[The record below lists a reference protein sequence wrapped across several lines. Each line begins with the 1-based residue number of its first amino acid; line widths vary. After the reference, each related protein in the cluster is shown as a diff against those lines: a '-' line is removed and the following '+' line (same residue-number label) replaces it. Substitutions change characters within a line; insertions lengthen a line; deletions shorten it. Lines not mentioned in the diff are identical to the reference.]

1 MSVTTGGVNLNGRFA
16 NQVIR
21 NLCVSLIAKKYDLY
35 VDYVSYNEIKEL
47 GIDLYIGN
55 NKYDNTIE
63 LNDNNFFDILNSNID
78 LKSNINANNHY
89 FQTRQEISDYL
100 FSYLNTDN
108 IKKNIIEKNQFKT
121 RYNNNNDC
129 FLHIRLTDLE
139 KWNPGYDYYNNL
151 IHDIKPGKIY
161 IGSDDFG
168 HEIIKKLVEKYS
180 HNVILL
186 NEYNV
191 FDTIKFGST
200 NKYIILSDS
209 SLSCIIGYISFYS
222 IVYYPH
228 LHNRRILE
236 AQLFISKWNKIDVDN
251 SIIEKFKI
259 FKKRKK
265 NYSTIIL
272 KNIIFILIMIYIII
286 LLYIILKYIIWK
298 KK

>member
-1 MSVTTGGVNLNGRFA
+1 MSFTIGGYGRFG

-21 NLCVSLIAKKYDLY
+21 NLCVSFIAKKYDLY
-35 VDYVSYNEIKEL
+35 VDYSSYNEIKEL

-63 LNDNNFFDILNSNID
+63 LNDNNFFYILNSNAD
-78 LKSNINANNHY
+78 VKSNINGNIYY
-89 FQTRQEISDYL
+89 FQIQEIANYIH
-100 FSYLNTDN
+100 SYLHTDN
-108 IKKNIIEKNQFKT
+108 IKKDIIEKNQFKT

-151 IHDIKPGKIY
+151 IYNIKPDKIY
-161 IGSDDFG
+161 IGSDDFD
-168 HEIIKKLVEKYS
+168 HKIIKKLVKEYS

-191 FDTIKFGST
+191 IDTIKFGST

-209 SLSCIIGYISFYS
+209 SLSCIIGYVSFYS

-228 LHNRRILE
+228 LHNRRMPKD
-236 AQLFISKWNKIDVDN
+236 QLFIKKKWNKIDVDN
-251 SIIEKFKI
+251 SIIEKF
-259 FKKRKK
+259 
-265 NYSTIIL
+265 
-272 KNIIFILIMIYIII
+272 
-286 LLYIILKYIIWK
+286 
-298 KK
+298 